1 MFLKL
6 IVATRKSNLAQTQ
19 TDLVIN
25 MIKEKY
31 DVECEKLLMETLG
44 DKILDKTLDKIGGKG
59 LFVKEIEMALLENK
73 ANIAVHS
80 MKDVPYDVPHQPL
93 VRTAWS
99 ISTHPMCLMM
109 CLKCLK

>member
-59 LFVKEIEMALLENK
+59 LFVKEIK
-73 ANIAVHS
+73 I
-80 MKDVPYDVPHQPL
+80 
-93 VRTAWS
+93 
-99 ISTHPMCLMM
+99 I
-109 CLKCLK
+109 